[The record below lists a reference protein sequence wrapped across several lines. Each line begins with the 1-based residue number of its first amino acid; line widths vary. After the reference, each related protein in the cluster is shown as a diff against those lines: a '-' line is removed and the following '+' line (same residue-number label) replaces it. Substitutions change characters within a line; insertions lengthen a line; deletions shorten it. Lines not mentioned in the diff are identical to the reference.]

1 MSGGGGQTMVMV
13 KYWNHKSQSIRIRR
27 RRNHQRDTNK
37 SNGVCDEFTLSVEGW
52 FIGVAG
58 AEQGAETDI
67 NIWKYCSGS
76 CFKVG
81 RNYAVVCG
89 LVGSRKG

>member
-13 KYWNHKSQSIRIRR
+13 KYWNHKSQSIRIRRRR

-58 AEQGAETDI
+58 AEQGAETGYQYLEI
-67 NIWKYCSGS
+67 
-76 CFKVG
+76 
-81 RNYAVVCG
+81 
-89 LVGSRKG
+89 L